1 MGFTVQLHFFLIQPF
16 FSSFFFSISFFFP
29 SISFLNFFNTNL
41 GCLCIGHVNW
51 IMLMQ
56 LSHGLILYLSWAM
69 GQVERFFSYQ
79 FHLFFLIL
87 SLDIFFQS
95 VRLSLD
101 WPSWLGHIRTT
112 LIRFNFKLELG
123 KKLDWEVFIS
133 SLSLFFS
140 ILSLN
145 FFLPIGQ
152 DVFGLAKSIGK
163 HLNNSHTI

>member
-1 MGFTVQLHFFLIQPF
+1 
-16 FSSFFFSISFFFP
+16 
-29 SISFLNFFNTNL
+29 L

-95 VRLSLD
+95 VKLSLD